1 MGWKLSLWIETKLQI
16 MIDTKTR
23 TNEIRR
29 VQRLN
34 LGVVEAGVDWGSVL
48 KLTRFLLRI
57 TGGASGVPA
66 ASGGSGDGSGVPAA
80 ARASGGSGGASG
92 VPAAAGANAW
102 SDNASAGGA
111 KPSPAAALKKKA
123 RVRGLGQR
131 TKDKRQKTK
140 EK

>member
-1 MGWKLSLWIETKLQI
+1 

-111 KPSPAAALKKKA
+111 KPSPAAALKKKSK
-123 RVRGLGQR
+123 G
-131 TKDKRQKTK
+131 
-140 EK
+140 